1 MVKNDFK
8 LNLLFLGLAFIMTA
22 CSVNERSVVQK
33 KSPNTGNSSSIRK
46 NIERFAKQQV
56 GVKYKYGGKSPKGFD
71 CSGFTQYVF
80 KEFNVEVSPSSALQ
94 AKQGKRVNL
103 KWAKKG
109 DLLFFGKGGKVSH
122 VALILNNK
130 RDGIEVIHS
139 TSSRGVIVEN
149 VSKSSYWKKR
159 MLFARS
165 ILKN

>member
-1 MVKNDFK
+1 
-8 LNLLFLGLAFIMTA
+8 MTA
-22 CSVNERSVVQK
+22 CSVNNRAVTQGTSSK
-33 KSPNTGNSSSIRK
+33 TGNSSYLRK
-46 NIERFAKQQV
+46 NIERFAKQQM

-80 KEFNVEVSPSSALQ
+80 KEFDVEVAPSSTLQ
-94 AKQGKRVNL
+94 SKQGQRVNL

-130 RDGIEVIHS
+130 KGGIEVIHS

-149 VSKSSYWKKR
+149 VSKSTYWKKR

-165 ILKN
+165 ILEN